1 MEIEKEKDQK
11 ASDCFA
17 EIKRKTGKDTTKKQ
31 SNDSGDF
38 LDHGTH
44 HQRKRRCG
52 KLVEDERKRRCGKH
66 VEDEDDSDDDASKEL
81 VPKVRKRSGS
91 MSCYRK
97 ISANS
102 SSTIYATAK
111 ECADMVEK
119 ALQPVSSAAL
129 TVTAQFDGFPIASTS
144 SHPPVIYEDSEPSDK
159 ESSSGRDSPENQR
172 MKDSRI
178 DYADSRKSGQS
189 HQK

>member
-52 KLVEDERKRRCGKH
+52 KL